1 MVSMTGISTKDSS
14 SKKLK
19 LAISFKGTVDDRK
32 VVFEL
37 YQKPTNFDGTINL
50 FKTIFEQNL
59 FVRNNVEKYSSLT
72 PREKETLKFIVKGYT
87 NEQISSKMNISHN
100 TIRTHRNRI
109 WKKLKIQ
116 HLRDCLKFELFS
128 N

>member
-37 YQKPTNFDGTINL
+37 YQKPTNFDGTIKL
-50 FKTIFEQNL
+50 FLNKIILYNINSIITI
-59 FVRNNVEKYSSLT
+59 
-72 PREKETLKFIVKGYT
+72 
-87 NEQISSKMNISHN
+87 
-100 TIRTHRNRI
+100 
-109 WKKLKIQ
+109 
-116 HLRDCLKFELFS
+116 
-128 N
+128 

>member
-37 YQKPTNFDGTINL
+37 YQKPTNFDGTIKL
-50 FKTIFEQNL
+50 FLN
-59 FVRNNVEKYSSLT
+59 
-72 PREKETLKFIVKGYT
+72 
-87 NEQISSKMNISHN
+87 
-100 TIRTHRNRI
+100 
-109 WKKLKIQ
+109 KII
-116 HLRDCLKFELFS
+116 L
-128 N
+128 